1 MDFNKELKQF
11 SAKLSGIKES
21 IQTEEATK
29 MSMIAP
35 FFQLLGYDIF
45 NPNEFC
51 PEFTADVGIKKGEK
65 VDYAIIKDGHP
76 IILIEAKAINKKLER
91 HDSQLFR
98 YFSTT
103 NARFAIL
110 TNGVNYKFF
119 TDLNEVNKMDRETF
133 YEFNMFNLSDEDI
146 SEIQKFRKEEF
157 DEEKLID
164 NAAILKSSFYFKQEF
179 QENLSDPS
187 DEFLKLFLKNF
198 YKGVKTQNV
207 LDRYKPVLKKAMN
220 DYIDELVKKK
230 MTSIVNES
238 GYINATQ
245 NPTEKMPSDL
255 ELDILLMVKTLLN
268 DFVKMEDITYKTT
281 DSYFAILYKNS
292 VRKWIVRVISNESQ
306 ITLIMPDENKK
317 EIKVRVSNINDIS
330 LYQEYIIHALK
341 RYIEPQDNTE
351 YVYTKWGRY
360 IKPNPYKANLSRP
373 YQPIDK

>member
-157 DEEKLID
+157 DEE
-164 NAAILKSSFYFKQEF
+164 
-179 QENLSDPS
+179 
-187 DEFLKLFLKNF
+187 
-198 YKGVKTQNV
+198 
-207 LDRYKPVLKKAMN
+207 
-220 DYIDELVKKK
+220 
-230 MTSIVNES
+230 
-238 GYINATQ
+238 
-245 NPTEKMPSDL
+245 
-255 ELDILLMVKTLLN
+255 
-268 DFVKMEDITYKTT
+268 
-281 DSYFAILYKNS
+281 
-292 VRKWIVRVISNESQ
+292 
-306 ITLIMPDENKK
+306 
-317 EIKVRVSNINDIS
+317 
-330 LYQEYIIHALK
+330 
-341 RYIEPQDNTE
+341 
-351 YVYTKWGRY
+351 
-360 IKPNPYKANLSRP
+360 
-373 YQPIDK
+373 